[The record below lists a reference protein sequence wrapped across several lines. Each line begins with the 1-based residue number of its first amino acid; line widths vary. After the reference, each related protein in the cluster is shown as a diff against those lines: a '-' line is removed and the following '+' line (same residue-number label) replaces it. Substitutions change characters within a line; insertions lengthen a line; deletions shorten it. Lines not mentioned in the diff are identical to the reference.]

1 MFALMALFSLT
12 AGAQTDPLYM
22 SIDSLT
28 FVGGKNTS
36 AILKS
41 NSQVLSID
49 LAQMQSMPKI
59 LGNTDPLHVIKML
72 PGVQTT
78 TEFNSN
84 IYIRGCDA
92 AHNDMTVGGVPM
104 FGINHLMG
112 LFSIFNPSHYPK
124 MDFFNASSSNRLGGT
139 VAMALPDTLSKRVT
153 GDVSVGLVSLQ
164 GTVGVRVGKHSHL
177 RASVRRSYL
186 GLLYSKWLK
195 IDENT
200 LKYGFGD
207 YNFTYLYSDGKKN
220 KVWAD
225 FYAGCDNA
233 QLYAV
238 RYGVDFKF
246 DWGNYKASVHWSH
259 DGDEL
264 QHDHVL
270 YSSGYGA
277 RCQLSQVV
285 AELDMPSYIM
295 ANGYKGSLR
304 WKDFTSKAE
313 LTYYSVLPQTPAI
326 TGMANSGE
334 VNVDRQAGVEVSL
347 STEYEKELSENWGL
361 GAELRGVCYHNPE
374 IGTTWRALPKVSLE
388 YNAYHAGKAR
398 FSYGWSQQNLFYT
411 GLSASGL
418 PIEFYF
424 IAGRYSKPQY
434 AQWMDLS
441 YDLRFYKDMLSLSLG
456 LYGKKLYNQAE
467 YGGDLMDLFTA
478 SYDLSNSLL
487 HGRGYNYGLNLMLN
501 KQSGKFTGWV
511 SYAWGRAI
519 RKFDESD
526 VIGWVPSNHERI
538 HELNIVG
545 SYKIKK
551 WDVAASFIYATGL
564 PFTAPKSYYLSSG
577 QLVANFGEHNA
588 CRMRPYIRMDLS
600 VSYSFIRNE
609 KQENGINLSIVNALG
624 RRNDIMYKLI
634 VRDTYFS
641 YSRQSFMLR
650 IIPSISYYHK
660 F

>member
-1 MFALMALFSLT
+1 MFALMALFTLT
-12 AGAQTDPLYM
+12 ARAQTDSLYM

-28 FVGGKNTS
+28 FVGEKNSS
-36 AILKS
+36 AILRS
-41 NSQVLSID
+41 NSRVLSID
-49 LAQMQSMPKI
+49 LAQIQSMPKI
-59 LGNTDPLHVIKML
+59 LGNTDPLHMIKML

-124 MDFFNASSSNRLGGT
+124 MDFYNTSYSNRLGGT

-153 GDVSVGLVSLQ
+153 GDVSVGLVSSQ
-164 GTVGVRVGKHSHL
+164 GSVGVRLGKHSHL

-207 YNFTYLYSDGKKN
+207 YNLTYLYSDGKKN

-225 FYAGCDNA
+225 FYAGSDNA
-233 QLYAV
+233 QLYAGK
-238 RYGVDFKF
+238 YGIDFNF
-246 DWGNYKASVHWSH
+246 DWGNYKASVHWAH

-277 RCQLSQVV
+277 SCHLSQVV

-295 ANGYKGSLR
+295 ANGYKGSLK
-304 WKDFTSKAE
+304 WKDLTSKAE
-313 LTYYSVLPQTPAI
+313 LTYYSALPQAPTI
-326 TGMANSGE
+326 TGMANSGD
-334 VNVDRQAGVEVSL
+334 VKVDRQSAVEASL
-347 STEYEKELSENWGL
+347 FTEYKKEFSENWGV
-361 GAELRGVCYHNPE
+361 GAGLRGVCYHNSE
-374 IGTTWRALPKVSLE
+374 IGTTWRVLPNVSLE
-388 YNAYHAGKAR
+388 YNAYHAGKASL
-398 FSYGWSQQNLFYT
+398 SYGWSQQNLFYT

-434 AQWMDLS
+434 AQWVDLS
-441 YDLRFYKDMLSLSLG
+441 YDLQFYRDMFSLTLG
-456 LYGKKLYNQAE
+456 LYGKQLYNQTE

-487 HGRGYNYGLNLMLN
+487 HGKGYNYGLNLMLH
-501 KQSGKFTGWV
+501 KQSGKFTGWI

-519 RKFDESD
+519 RKFDDSD
-526 VIGWVPSNHERI
+526 VQGWVPSNHERI
-538 HELNIVG
+538 HELNAVG
-545 SYKIKK
+545 SYKVKK
-551 WDVAASFIYATGL
+551 WDLAASFIYATGL

-577 QLVANFGEHNA
+577 QLIANFGEHNA

-600 VSYSFIRNE
+600 VSYSFIKNE
-609 KQENGINLSIVNALG
+609 KQENGINLSIVNAFG

-634 VRDTYFS
+634 VSDTHFS
-641 YSRQSFMLR
+641 YSRQSFVLR
-650 IIPSISYYHK
+650 VIPSINYYHK